1 MGRKEMAKGGI
12 LDGRPRATD
21 LQGGMLSPDL
31 QCDILTPNMQG
42 QDQSAGCSGPGSA
55 RPETAG
61 SFRMNI

>member
-42 QDQSAGCSGPGSA
+42 QDLPDRKLPGA
-55 RPETAG
+55 LE
-61 SFRMNI
+61 